1 MLRVSPVSQLV
12 RIVRRHTVV
21 HRVLVIETGT
31 LLDDGVESLLGQETD
46 LQVSGI
52 SYADGATFL
61 EDVSQAR
68 PDVILLNENGPL
80 DSARIFELLNG
91 LPGLAS
97 LRLIIVR
104 PDDNTIDMY
113 EKKQV
118 VATHIDDLLH
128 LIRGNRST

>member
-1 MLRVSPVSQLV
+1 M
-12 RIVRRHTVV
+12 
-21 HRVLVIETGT
+21 HRVLVVETGT
-31 LLDDGVESLLGQETD
+31 LLDEGVESLLSQETD

-52 SYADGATFL
+52 CYADDVSFL

-68 PDVILLNENGPL
+68 PDVILLNEDGPL
-80 DSARIFELLNG
+80 DSVRIFELLNS

-118 VATHIDDLLH
+118 VATHSDDLLH